1 MKALPKVV
9 KGSVNELSGKNIVPV
24 VAGIVAG
31 VIAGASAPAFA
42 SNSTPVIAPTH
53 SKVAASNSVQQPGRL
68 FYWLNLLWKDKHS
81 RRITAT
87 QVMQAIPA
95 TIPARLV
102 QRANTHGQLQA
113 GHSGRRCSWITSN
126 MERMN

>member
-1 MKALPKVV
+1 MKALPKIV

-53 SKVAASNSVQQPGRL
+53 SKVAASNSVQQPGTSV
-68 FYWLNLLWKDKHS
+68 LLAKPSLEGQAFAAHS
-81 RRITAT
+81 SHYSCTPGST
-87 QVMQAIPA
+87 
-95 TIPARLV
+95 
-102 QRANTHGQLQA
+102 
-113 GHSGRRCSWITSN
+113 C
-126 MERMN
+126 

>member
-42 SNSTPVIAPTH
+42 SNS
-53 SKVAASNSVQQPGRL
+53 VQQPGTSV
-68 FYWLNLLWKDKHS
+68 LLAKPSLEGQAFAAHYSHS
-81 RRITAT
+81 SHAS
-87 QVMQAIPA
+87 
-95 TIPARLV
+95 
-102 QRANTHGQLQA
+102 
-113 GHSGRRCSWITSN
+113 HSSHYSCTPGSTC
-126 MERMN
+126 

>member
-42 SNSTPVIAPTH
+42 SNSTPTIAPTH
-53 SKVAASNSVQQPGRL
+53 SRLPPATAYSNQVRL
-68 FYWLNLLWKDKHS
+68 FYWLNLLWKDKHL

-102 QRANTHGQLQA
+102 QRANTQGQRQA

-126 MERMN
+126 MEKMN

>member
-9 KGSVNELSGKNIVPV
+9 KGSVNELSGKSIVPA

-53 SKVAASNSVQQPGRL
+53 SKVAASNSVQQPGTSV
-68 FYWLNLLWKDKHS
+68 LLAKPSLEGQAFAAHYSHS
-81 RRITAT
+81 SHAS
-87 QVMQAIPA
+87 
-95 TIPARLV
+95 
-102 QRANTHGQLQA
+102 
-113 GHSGRRCSWITSN
+113 HSSHYSCTPGSTC
-126 MERMN
+126 